1 MKTKVLVISILF
13 AIVASTAFADFDIR
27 KWDFYKEV
35 KINNQINK
43 DYCIIKLDK
52 DIAASR
58 MNGFIRLIDSKGE
71 EIPFADASMLNSSE
85 SITKTSILNS
95 SSKPGVYYTATV
107 DFGSRLPRSNVSL
120 VVNQQNFTCR
130 VKTEGSN
137 NNSNFLNLTSDAY
150 IFDFTRGNISSK
162 STSINLP
169 ENDYRYLRFTV
180 YADKGKLISITGVEI
195 SHPDKLNLGNLNIYD
210 GKPEITQNKKKNA
223 TVLEIPYNDQV
234 IPDSKMEI
242 ISSSDSYKRF
252 VQVEAIYQN
261 NEIANLGDGSIFK
274 IKTSSFSFNESTIA
288 CGSASNIFE
297 YPKNN
302 RDFEKP
308 KLIPIKSIRITIFNE
323 DNKPIQISK
332 VRIYTPQTAVI
343 VRKADFGS
351 VSGIKLYYG
360 NTSNKMPSYDITD
373 ILQYVKKD
381 NIMLEGISLSKQMR
395 NLYYKPEVKTQ
406 PWLNSNQ
413 WILWVAIFGAIG
425 IMIVYILKLA
435 KKMSAKV

>member
-261 NEIANLGDGSIFK
+261 NEIANL
-274 IKTSSFSFNESTIA
+274 E
-288 CGSASNIFE
+288 
-297 YPKNN
+297 
-302 RDFEKP
+302 
-308 KLIPIKSIRITIFNE
+308 
-323 DNKPIQISK
+323 
-332 VRIYTPQTAVI
+332 
-343 VRKADFGS
+343 
-351 VSGIKLYYG
+351 
-360 NTSNKMPSYDITD
+360 M
-373 ILQYVKKD
+373 
-381 NIMLEGISLSKQMR
+381 
-395 NLYYKPEVKTQ
+395 EV
-406 PWLNSNQ
+406 
-413 WILWVAIFGAIG
+413 
-425 IMIVYILKLA
+425 YLK
-435 KKMSAKV
+435 